1 MASAVTPSPSVNR
14 TACKRSL
21 QARSGLRPPP
31 AGYVERWTTAFLKV
45 QRQQRA
51 DTGRTPWQ
59 RERPQRP
66 KCRLGGVNGACEQ
79 ALSRPVAATRPWKRP
94 FGPRDPVPRVGAGPR
109 CAANRR
115 AREFLNVGGG
125 QSIRQR
131 PTGQGP
137 DYVARFRG
145 QTCLIAR
152 QHTLAHWRPT

>member
-59 RERPQRP
+59 RERPQGNVP
-66 KCRLGGVNGACEQ
+66 SSGVSLWRGE
-79 ALSRPVAATRPWKRP
+79 L
-94 FGPRDPVPRVGAGPR
+94 
-109 CAANRR
+109 RR
-115 AREFLNVGGG
+115 A
-125 QSIRQR
+125 
-131 PTGQGP
+131 
-137 DYVARFRG
+137 
-145 QTCLIAR
+145 
-152 QHTLAHWRPT
+152 